1 MKNQPRMRFFKP
13 VTAALVLAWLACGIG
28 DSISTFQQPEDVR
41 PQDSRDTHPPLKP
54 RSVHLPSALST
65 PTGGP
70 AYSRAPPTASRFP
83 RPADGKLVIWA
94 HGYGGTGPSS
104 TVDTPIMRRYLLE
117 KGYAWAAT
125 SYAKNYYDVSA
136 GVEDT
141 DALALN
147 FSAIAAANNRTL
159 ARPSK
164 IFITGV
170 SMGGHVTAAAIDAEA

>member
-1 MKNQPRMRFFKP
+1 
-13 VTAALVLAWLACGIG
+13 
-28 DSISTFQQPEDVR
+28 
-41 PQDSRDTHPPLKP
+41 
-54 RSVHLPSALST
+54 
-65 PTGGP
+65 
-70 AYSRAPPTASRFP
+70 
-83 RPADGKLVIWA
+83 
-94 HGYGGTGPSS
+94 
-104 TVDTPIMRRYLLE
+104 MRRYLLE